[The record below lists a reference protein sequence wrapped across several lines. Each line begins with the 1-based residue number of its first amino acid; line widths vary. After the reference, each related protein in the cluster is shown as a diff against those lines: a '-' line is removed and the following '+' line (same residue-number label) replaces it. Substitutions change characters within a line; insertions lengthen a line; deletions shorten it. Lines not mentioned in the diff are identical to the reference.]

1 MTETIE
7 DSSEM
12 SGVLFRMAVCSI
24 LRTVRMSY
32 THISSLQK
40 VIDCND
46 LLFDK
51 ITCLM
56 VARSRATAQRVTL
69 TGGLQIEWGGREV
82 SPSYRLCRLKYIE

>member
-24 LRTVRMSY
+24 LRAVRLSY
-32 THISSLQK
+32 THISSLPR
-40 VIDCND
+40 VISCNEM
-46 LLFDK
+46 LFDK

-56 VARSRATAQRVTL
+56 VARTRATAQRVTL
-69 TGGLQIEWGGREV
+69 TGGLQIDWGGREV
-82 SPSYRLCRLKYIE
+82 SPYYRQ